1 MEESC
6 EHIGSAHG
14 CNCASNPSTCAQSLT
29 EMDFERGIWQAALDG
44 NVKRVGSLLD
54 RGGDPDARDGSGY
67 TALHYASRSGHEGV
81 CQLLLKRGAN
91 VNAQTRSGKASS
103 LHRAAY
109 SGHATVVKT
118 LIKHGADPK
127 LDDCDGQT
135 ALHKAAEKMQ
145 KQVVR
150 LLLDLDPSLVKV
162 RDKKGRTPADV
173 APSSAVELTDMLQ
186 AK

>member
-67 TALHYASRSGHEGV
+67 TALVRNTRKEQPVTRGGGV
-81 CQLLLKRGAN
+81 
-91 VNAQTRSGKASS
+91 S
-103 LHRAAY
+103 
-109 SGHATVVKT
+109 
-118 LIKHGADPK
+118 
-127 LDDCDGQT
+127 
-135 ALHKAAEKMQ
+135 ALHPFPPP
-145 KQVVR
+145 R
-150 LLLDLDPSLVKV
+150 LVGKLLGVF
-162 RDKKGRTPADV
+162 
-173 APSSAVELTDMLQ
+173 SSESTNYLCMG
-186 AK
+186 